1 MIFVL
6 IAILAAVFLILV
18 HEFGHFVMAKLFKIP
33 VDVFTFG
40 YGRPFLKFKW
50 KGTTYGIGAFP
61 LGAYVKIPGMDPRE
75 KELLSEEERA
85 SFNLQPFWKR
95 VIVVSGGPLANIF
108 LAVFLFA
115 AMFMI
120 GVPTPTTVIDKVMP
134 SSPAFQAGLKAGD
147 KITAVGGKRV
157 KVWEDAVKG
166 IRASKEKMIKIEV
179 LRKGKKLS
187 FISRIAKKE
196 GVNYIGI
203 QVRESA
209 KRRRLGLFSSLYQG
223 FVWTAL
229 ATAGFIQ
236 ALALVIV
243 GKLPFR
249 PVSPI
254 GIVQIT
260 SQAAQHGMIAFLDF
274 LALITIVLGI
284 SNFLPIFPLDGG
296 RALLWAIER
305 VKGSPLRMQTVV
317 TLQVIGVGLLIV
329 MVVSALY
336 LDIFQPLP
344 SPFK

>member
-6 IAILAAVFLILV
+6 IAILAAVFLLLV

-33 VDVFTFG
+33 VDVFTLG

-50 KGTTYGIGAFP
+50 RETTYGIGAFP

-75 KELLSEEERA
+75 KELLSEEEKV
-85 SFNLQPFWKR
+85 SFKLQPFWKR
-95 VIVVSGGPLANIF
+95 VVVVSGGPLANIF
-108 LAVFLFA
+108 LAAFLFA

-120 GVPTPTTVIDKVMP
+120 GTPTPTTVIEKVMP
-134 SSPAFQAGLKAGD
+134 SSPALRAGLKAGD
-147 KITAVGGKRV
+147 KITAVDGKRV
-157 KVWEDAVKG
+157 KTWEDAVKG
-166 IRASKEKMIKIEV
+166 IRGSTKKTVKIEV
-179 LRKGKKLS
+179 LRKGKRFS
-187 FISRIAKKE
+187 FVSKIAKKE
-196 GVNYIGI
+196 GINYIGI
-203 QVRESA
+203 QVKESA
-209 KRRRLGLFSSLYQG
+209 KPNRLGFFASLYQG
-223 FVWTAL
+223 FVWTVL

-260 SQAAQHGMIAFLDF
+260 SQAAQHGIIVFLDF
-274 LALITIVLGI
+274 LAFITIVLGI
-284 SNFLPIFPLDGG
+284 SNLLPIFPLDGG
-296 RALLWAIER
+296 RVLLWAIER
-305 VKGSPLRMQTVV
+305 VKGSSLKMQTVV
-317 TLQVIGVGLLIV
+317 TLQVIGIGLLVVI
-329 MVVSALY
+329 VVSALY